1 MAPTHEGM
9 LVHWEGLNKAG
20 KACSDAEGELSRANE
35 SFRLGAQATDRC
47 FGFIEGGSSGDV
59 RAAYQEFYN
68 GMLGHISGRV
78 SSLRSCS
85 KMLETSAAKYSA
97 VEEANKR

>member
-9 LVHWEGLNKAG
+9 LVHWEGLAKAG
-20 KACSDAEGELSRANE
+20 KACSDAQKELSRANE

-47 FGFIEGGSSGDV
+47 FGFIEGGSSNDI

-68 GMLGHISGRV
+68 GMLGHISERV
-78 SSLRSCS
+78 TSLENCS
-85 KMLETSAAKYSA
+85 EMLKTSADKYSA
-97 VEEANKR
+97 AEAANQV

>member
-1 MAPTHEGM
+1 MAPTHEGI
-9 LVHWEGLNKAG
+9 LVHWEGLANAG

-47 FGFIEGGSSGDV
+47 FGFIEGGSSSDI

-68 GMLGHISGRV
+68 GMLGHISRRV
-78 SSLRSCS
+78 TSLGDCS
-85 KMLETSAAKYSA
+85 EMLKTSANRYSA
-97 VEEANKR
+97 AEEANRQ